1 MDLFKRN
8 RKKKKSAIEDWTESL
23 IVAIVLAAIVK
34 AFLIQTYMVPT
45 GSMEKTIL
53 VGDFLFGN
61 RLSYGI
67 KVPFKN
73 KFIVQWKK
81 PERGQIVIFKY
92 PYANKLF
99 VKRCVGLGGDTIQVI
114 NKILYVNH
122 KKMIEPYVQHIDP
135 VTYPPLDIDS
145 SLIQQYWENKE
156 FLYTG
161 LSVRDNFGPVVVPK
175 GCYFMM
181 GDNRDNS
188 DDSRFWGPL
197 KNKYV
202 VGTPLFIYFSWDNKA
217 PLYQIWRKI
226 RFSRIF
232 RFPK

>member
-8 RKKKKSAIEDWTESL
+8 RKKKKSALEDWTESL
-23 IVAIVLAAIVK
+23 IVAIILAAIVK

-67 KVPFKN
+67 KVPFEN

-99 VKRCVGLGGDTIQVI
+99 VKRCVGLPGDTIQLI

-122 KKMIEPYVQHIDP
+122 KKMNERYAQHIDP
-135 VTYPPLDIDS
+135 VTYPPLEIDS
-145 SLIQQYWENKE
+145 SLVQQYWMKRE
-156 FLYTG
+156 FMYTG

-175 GCYFMM
+175 DSYFMM

-197 KNKYV
+197 KDKYV
-202 VGTPLFIYFSWDNKA
+202 AGTPLFIYFSWNNKT

-226 RFSRIF
+226 RFNRIF
-232 RFPK
+232 EFPR